1 MNWTTIAA
9 WSQIC
14 GVVGVLGTLAY
25 LAAQL
30 RANTKVVRTQNIHH
44 VTDSFNSIN
53 LLIASNAELADLFN
67 RGSMNYDDLPS
78 AEKTQFAF
86 ICLAAFRVYDTLYLH
101 IRRGT
106 GERELWDSE
115 IEALR
120 WFFTQ
125 AGFRS
130 WWSQQKFAFSPGFR
144 EFIEAEVREK
154 GGPDA

>member
-9 WSQIC
+9 WSQIF
-14 GVVGVLGTLAY
+14 GVVGVLGTLVY

-30 RANTKVVRTQNIHH
+30 RANTKAVRTQNVHH

-53 LLIASNAELADLFN
+53 LLIASNTELADLFL
-67 RGSMNYDDLPS
+67 RGSVNYDELSP

-86 ICLAAFRVYDTLYLH
+86 ICLSAFRVYDTLYFH

-106 GERELWDSE
+106 GDRELWDSE
-115 IEALR
+115 IETLR
-120 WFFTQ
+120 YFFTQ
-125 AGFRS
+125 VGIRS

-144 EFIEAEVREK
+144 EFIEAEVRAK
-154 GGPDA
+154 SGPDS